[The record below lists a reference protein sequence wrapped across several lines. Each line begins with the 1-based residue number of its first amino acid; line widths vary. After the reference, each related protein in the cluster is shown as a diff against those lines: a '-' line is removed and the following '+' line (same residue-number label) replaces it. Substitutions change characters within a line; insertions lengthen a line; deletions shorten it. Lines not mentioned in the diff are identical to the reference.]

1 MYVPTYQ
8 SLSCLYQK
16 LPVYFVVFLV
26 FMIINIT
33 RSVIAFLHTASISPY
48 KYPDHAGCLTNP
60 LPSCIVKHHGWE
72 RCLVLQIV
80 DSPEPGVVRPQKVD
94 VVRQH
99 RQVQWNRLQD
109 QSNLC

>member
-60 LPSCIVKHHGWE
+60 GSSA
-72 RCLVLQIV
+72 CLYHEA
-80 DSPEPGVVRPQKVD
+80 P
-94 VVRQH
+94 
-99 RQVQWNRLQD
+99 RLGEMFGTPD
-109 QSNLC
+109 C